1 MNPYVIIAVFVMWGT
16 SLLGA
21 GRWQNEAGHTAER
34 VTWQAK
40 ANQELA
46 QANAKIVELETD
58 ARALEQ
64 KHAAQLDQVAT
75 TYEKELSD
83 VTVKK
88 DSVIAQLRAGAIRL
102 HDPYAPG
109 FKAPGGPASPAA
121 AGTGRCD
128 GGAPAELSQR
138 TSEFLV
144 GLASRAD
151 EVVKQLQACQA
162 VVRSDRDLKGPA
174 P

>member
-1 MNPYVIIAVFVMWGT
+1 MNPYVILAVVVMWAG
-16 SLLGA
+16 SLFGV

-40 ANQELA
+40 TNQELA
-46 QANAKIVELETD
+46 QANAKIIQLETA
-58 ARALEQ
+58 ARAQEQ
-64 KHAAQLDQVAT
+64 QHAAQLEQVAT
-75 TYEKELSD
+75 TYEKEKAD
-83 VTVKK
+83 VTAQK

-102 HDPYAPG
+102 HDPYSPG
-109 FKAPGGPASPAA
+109 FKAPGSPTSPAA
-121 AGTGRCD
+121 STGRCD
-128 GGAPAELSQR
+128 GGAGSELSQR

-162 VVRSDRDLKGPA
+162 VVKSDRKGPA